1 MTPKQTFSVLHN
13 SLATVVIAAL
23 LLMLMAAINTAVAE
37 EAEAQPASDK
47 VYRIATRHAPPFSIQ
62 TEQGWQGITIE
73 LVKRVADAKQHR
85 IEFVDMSIDEM
96 LDATETNSV
105 DAAAAALTI
114 TADRERRLDFTHP
127 YLTSGLGIAVAQS
140 EQVSIMAAV
149 KRFVSGDFLQAVG
162 ALLLVLSVIGILVW
176 LAERRHNS
184 QFSDNPMR
192 GIGAGLWWSAV
203 TMTTV
208 GYGDK
213 APQTT
218 SGRIIAL
225 IWMFASIIIIS
236 GFTAA
241 IATSL
246 TVTQLGQSITSLDD
260 LYNKRV
266 ITVAESTS
274 DQLLKEK
281 LIRHQTVATIED
293 ALAALADGKAAAVVY
308 DLPIL
313 QYMVTNEFNEEL
325 RVLPNILVRQD
336 YGIALPPGAPERE
349 TINQEILTV
358 ITASEWNNV
367 LEGYL
372 GRN

>member
-1 MTPKQTFSVLHN
+1 M
-13 SLATVVIAAL
+13 
-23 LLMLMAAINTAVAE
+23 NTAVA
-37 EAEAQPASDK
+37 AEVAAQPASDK
-47 VYRIATRHAPPFSIQ
+47 VYRIATRHAPPFSVQ

-73 LVKRVADAKQHR
+73 LVKRVADAKQHQ

-96 LDATETNSV
+96 LDATQSHQV
-105 DAAAAALTI
+105 AAAAAALTI
-114 TADRERRLDFTHP
+114 TADREKRLDFTHP
-127 YLTSGLGIAVAQS
+127 YLTSGLGIAVPQS

-162 ALLLVLSVIGILVW
+162 ALLLVLSVIGILLW

-184 QFSDNPMR
+184 QFSEQPMR

-246 TVTQLGQSITSLDD
+246 TVNQLGQSINSLDD

-274 DQLLKEK
+274 DQLLQEK
-281 LIRHQTVATIED
+281 LIRHRTVATIEE

-313 QYMVTNEFNEEL
+313 QYMVANEFNEEL

-336 YGIALPPGAPERE
+336 YGIALPPGAQERE
-349 TINQEILTV
+349 TINQEILKV
-358 ITASEWNNV
+358 INEPEWNKV